1 MPISGAHKT
10 GLGSSAALVT
20 SLTAS
25 LLTHYLPADVF
36 DVESTAG
43 QKTLHNLAQA
53 AHCAAQGKIGSGFD
67 VAAAVYGSSL
77 YRRFSPETL
86 GSLPEPGAPGF
97 SEKLVQLVDESE
109 WDVEVQKEGLAIPA
123 GIGLR
128 MCDVDCGSESVGMAK
143 KVLAWKAADADRA
156 LPLWAELQRR
166 NDTLA
171 KSLRDGQVDDLPKKL
186 NDVRELIREMGK
198 LSDVPIEP
206 ESQTELLDAAS
217 GVDGVYGGVVPGAG
231 GYDAVVLVMK
241 NDDATAKRVEDFL
254 VGWSK
259 EKQTNVKLLPVKG
272 EMQGARRETLDLY
285 AGWL

>member
-1 MPISGAHKT
+1 MPITGAHKT

-25 LLTHYLPADVF
+25 LLTHYLPSEVF
-36 DVESTAG
+36 DVQSPAG
-43 QKTLHNLAQA
+43 KKILHNLAQA

-86 GSLPEPGAPGF
+86 GSVPEPGAPGF
-97 SEKLVQLVDESE
+97 GDKLVEVVGSD
-109 WDVEVQKEGLAIPA
+109 WDVEVQKEGLAIPD

-128 MCDVDCGSESVGMAK
+128 MADVDCGSESVGMAK
-143 KVLAWKAADADRA
+143 KVLSWKAADPDRA
-156 LPLWAELQRR
+156 VPLWTDLQRR
-166 NDTLA
+166 NETLA
-171 KSLRDGQVDDLPKKL
+171 QSLRDGKVDELPAKL
-186 NDVRELIREMGK
+186 NSVRELIREMGQ

-241 NDDATAKRVEDFL
+241 NDEATLKRVEEFL
-254 VGWSK
+254 AGWSK
-259 EKQTNVKLLPVKG
+259 EKQTNVKLLPVEG
-272 EMQGARRETLDLY
+272 EMEGIRKETLDLY
-285 AGWL
+285 DGWL